1 MREVLEI
8 ARRGRR
14 NEHLSNKR
22 MSKENTY
29 KMVDLFAGCGGLS
42 LGMEQAKG

>member
-22 MSKENTY
+22 MSKEIHT
-29 KMVDLFAGCGGLS
+29 KWLICSPAVEG
-42 LGMEQAKG
+42 